1 MLVSEWMSKQPI
13 TVTPETSLM
22 QATKMM
28 KENKIRRLP
37 VVDENGRLV
46 GIVTDRDIKAASPS
60 LATTLEVHELYY
72 LLSELKIKSIMT
84 KNPVSVLATDTVERA
99 ALLMTERRV
108 GGLPVVDVSNRVV
121 GVISDTDVF
130 QVLIAITGV
139 KHGGVQLAFQLS
151 DEPGSLKQMI
161 DDLRR
166 YEARIVS
173 ILTSFEEGGRKVY
186 VRIKPMDRAKE
197 DTLVAD
203 LQVKYKLL
211 FWARDSVHPIEV

>member
-1 MLVSEWMSKQPI
+1 MLVSEWMSKEPI

-37 VVDENGRLV
+37 VVDENGKLV

-60 LATTLEVHELYY
+60 QATTLEVHELYY

-84 KNPVSVLATDTVERA
+84 KNPVSILASDTMERA
-99 ALLMTERRV
+99 ALLMTERRI
-108 GGLPVVDVSNRVV
+108 GGLPVVDMANRVV
-121 GVISDTDVF
+121 GVISDMDVF
-130 QVLIAITGV
+130 RVLIAITGV

-151 DEPGSLKQMI
+151 DEPGTLKQMI

-197 DTLVAD
+197 DALVAD
-203 LQVKYKLL
+203 LKMKYKLT
-211 FWARDSVHPIEV
+211 FWARDSVHPVEG

>member
-1 MLVSEWMSKQPI
+1 MLVSEWMSKEPI

-37 VVDENGRLV
+37 VVDENGKLV

-60 LATTLEVHELYY
+60 QATTLEVHELYY

-84 KNPVSVLATDTVERA
+84 KNPVSILASDTMERA
-99 ALLMTERRV
+99 ALLMTERRI
-108 GGLPVVDVSNRVV
+108 GGLPVVDMANRVV
-121 GVISDTDVF
+121 GVISDMDVF
-130 QVLIAITGV
+130 RVLIAITGV

-151 DEPGSLKQMI
+151 DEPGTLKQMI

-197 DTLVAD
+197 DALVAD
-203 LQVKYKLL
+203 LKMKYKLT
-211 FWARDSVHPIEV
+211 FWARDSVHPLEG